1 MPVDNR
7 QYHDYDGQ
15 HDDFAHLR
23 IVILSAAK
31 DLFASQ
37 AKPLQNCHPERSEGS
52 LAGHR
57 SFAALRM
64 TSQLASLFFDMY

>member
-15 HDDFAHLR
+15 HDDFPHLR

-37 AKPLQNCHPERSEGS
+37 AKPLQNCHPSAAKDLSPDTDPSLRSG
-52 LAGHR
+52 
-57 SFAALRM
+57 
-64 TSQLASLFFDMY
+64 